1 MHILVTSGCIGIGNQ
16 NAMNNSV
23 SICHGLHILE
33 KIILTVVY
41 IAVVLVTVILYEF
54 RWYNER
60 YWNINIKDFIKLTLT
75 TNMRL

>member
-1 MHILVTSGCIGIGNQ
+1 MNILVTSGCVGIGNQ

-41 IAVVLVTVILYEF
+41 IAVVLVLWLVTVILYEF
-54 RWYNER
+54 R
-60 YWNINIKDFIKLTLT
+60 
-75 TNMRL
+75 